1 MQPYNCRIHFCQE
14 FLCMA
19 WEQHEQ
25 PATHGIKMCCWKG
38 LIKRFASSNMYLL
51 RTWIIDT
58 LASQTQGQKPSPSH
72 GLYDLHGWDS
82 NQPQMVLVAL
92 VSHIWY
98 KLEHRFPKI
107 SHCFNIVLGYN
118 GYTIWWWSI
127 SLWCPS
133 ESSRHRA
140 FVAVAEAAEAAEAA
154 DALFAGESAAG
165 FADSACAMGTG
176 GRWSSGVHKMNHT
189 NQLTGAWWMGE
200 WSIISIINY

>member
-25 PATHGIKMCCWKG
+25 PATHSINMCCWKG

-72 GLYDLHGWDS
+72 GLYDLYGWDS

-118 GYTIWWWSI
+118 VIPFGDCPLVYDVLLNPPGTAPSSQLRRLQRLQRRF
-127 SLWCPS
+127 SLGSRRLVSPTPPAPLALAVVDPVVCTKWITKSTHWCL
-133 ESSRHRA
+133 
-140 FVAVAEAAEAAEAA
+140 VN
-154 DALFAGESAAG
+154 
-165 FADSACAMGTG
+165 G
-176 GRWSSGVHKMNHT
+176 GMIYH
-189 NQLTGAWWMGE
+189 
-200 WSIISIINY
+200 IYY